1 MIISTR
7 RKWRR
12 QGDRLKRREF
22 ITLIGALAMAPP
34 SIAFAQQSPG
44 RRARIVYLGATGA
57 AVLDPRQIE
66 GFKQGLRESGLIEGR
81 NVTVDYLWA
90 EGDPARLL
98 QLAGEVSRGG
108 YDVIVTAGPQAVH
121 ALTRAGT
128 TAPIVFAIVGDA
140 IANGVV
146 TSLARP
152 TGNVTGLS
160 MSNSD
165 LESKRIEILKE
176 AAPSVT
182 RVMVLRD
189 PTMGEGGLQEAAAT
203 AKALGVEFDVVVAGV
218 DQFDAAFAD
227 AVRRGVN
234 GLATF
239 ASPFFNF
246 HRARLIDLATR
257 HRLPSI
263 WEASAYVR
271 DGGLL
276 SYGPNF
282 ADMYRRSAGYV
293 AKILNGAK
301 PSDLP
306 VEQPVRFELTLNLK
320 TARELGIFPPP
331 TLLARADEVIE

>member
-1 MIISTR
+1 MR
-7 RKWRR
+7 
-12 QGDRLKRREF
+12 RREF
-22 ITLIGALAMAPP
+22 ITLAGGWAMMHARA
-34 SIAFAQQSPG
+34 AFAQQGAG
-44 RRARIVYLGATGA
+44 RMARIVYLGPTGA
-57 AVLDPRQIE
+57 TVLDPRQIE
-66 GFKQGLRESGLIEGR
+66 GFKQGLRENGLIEGR

-90 EGDPARLL
+90 EGDPARLV
-98 QLAGEVSRGG
+98 QLAAEVGKGG

-121 ALTRAGT
+121 ALTATRT

-140 IANGVV
+140 VANGVV

-160 MSNSD
+160 MANTD

-176 AAPSVT
+176 AAPTVT

-189 PTMGEGGLQEAAAT
+189 PSMGPGGVREAAAT
-203 AKALGVEFDVVVAGV
+203 AKALGIEFDFVEAGV
-218 DQFDAAFAD
+218 DQFEAAFAD
-227 AVRRGVN
+227 AVRRGAN
-234 GLATF
+234 GVAAF

-246 HRARLIDLATR
+246 HRQRLVDLAAR

-263 WEASAYVR
+263 WEAVAYVR

-306 VEQPVRFELTLNLK
+306 VEQPVRFELTANLK
-320 TARELGIFPPP
+320 TARTLGITLPP
-331 TLLARADEVIE
+331 TVIARADEVIE